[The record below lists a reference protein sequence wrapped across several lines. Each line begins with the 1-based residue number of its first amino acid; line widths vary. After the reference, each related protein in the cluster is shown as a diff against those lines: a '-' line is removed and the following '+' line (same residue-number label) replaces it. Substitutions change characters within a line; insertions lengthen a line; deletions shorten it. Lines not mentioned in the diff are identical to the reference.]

1 MKKVILITVLLIVL
15 VLINSNNTK
24 ENFKTTSKTTSKKT
38 SKETSFDG
46 KLHLHD
52 LYFHEPD
59 KDGLFTHGDSNKK
72 TDAVFTFV
80 PDDKYNFYDGRLM
93 YNGKQV
99 YYRYKYTKING
110 KTSDDNSLT
119 INDLG
124 TDNVVYYKQIGY
136 SDSYRLYS
144 NYVEIYFYSSKFGIL
159 TRNNTSNYHS
169 SFTIEKV

>member
-24 ENFKTTSKTTSKKT
+24 ENFKTTSK
-38 SKETSFDG
+38 ETSFDA
-46 KLHLHD
+46 KLYLRY

-59 KDGLFTHGDSNKK
+59 KDGFFTYGDSNKK

-80 PDDKYNFYDGRLM
+80 PDDKLNGYDGRLM

-99 YYRYKYTKING
+99 YYCNQYTKING
-110 KTSDDNSLT
+110 KTAANNSLT

-124 TDNVVYYKQIGY
+124 TKNVVYYAQKSDSNSYYLY
-136 SDSYRLYS
+136 SDNLD
-144 NYVEIYFYSSKFGIL
+144 IYFYDIISKYGFL
-159 TRNNTSNYHS
+159 TRNKMSKYHS
-169 SFTIEKV
+169 PFTIEKV